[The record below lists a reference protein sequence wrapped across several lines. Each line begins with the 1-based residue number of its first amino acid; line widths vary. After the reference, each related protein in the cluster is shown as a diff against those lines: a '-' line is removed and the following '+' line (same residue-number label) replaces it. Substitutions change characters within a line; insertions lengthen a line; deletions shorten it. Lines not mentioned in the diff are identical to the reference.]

1 MKLTIKNV
9 ITLVVLCEL
18 VFLSLLVYLVI
29 GLNNVETALVVARDE
44 RIRLIGGAY
53 KLRQSSDDLTRFAR
67 TYAVTNDPQYRDNY
81 FKTLAIRSGEA
92 PRPVDY
98 LHIYWD
104 LLEPVRSQRHPDG
117 EPLSLDEMMEALSY
131 TQEERARLAS
141 AEVNSNAL
149 VNLEV
154 EAFNAME
161 GRFKDDNGE
170 YTELA
175 TPDQGLAISLLHS
188 EEYHR
193 AKHAIMLPIDE
204 FLTML
209 NARTSKDSEMAQS
222 DVEQYLRYLYMAIFL
237 FIIFNIF
244 AFLLLKKRIIKP
256 VHSITGSIIRHK
268 ETHQPLEFD
277 HKYKDEIGI
286 MVDQLSSMSR
296 ELTVSKNEAEQAN
309 RAKSAFLAN
318 MSHELRTPMN
328 AIIGYSEM
336 LQEEAEDLGQEDF
349 IPDLK
354 KIHGAGKHL
363 LSLINDILDLSKIE
377 AGRMDLYLERF
388 ELVPMLDD
396 VVGTITPLIEKKGNT
411 LVVEAADN
419 LGAIRAD
426 LTKVR
431 QSLFNLLSN
440 AAKFTENGKITLA
453 VRREKVSG
461 RDWINLSVQDEGIG
475 IAADKIEGLFEEFTQ
490 ADESTTRNY
499 GGTGLGLAISR
510 RFCQMMAGDITVES
524 TPGAGSTFTIRLPA
538 EVDALEAARASGDG
552 VEAAEPG
559 TPVQEQRQVP
569 GDQRTILVIDDDAD
583 TCDMLRRTFEKDGY
597 AVAVAMS
604 AEEGL
609 RLARELMPDAITLD
623 VMMPGTDGWTLLRN
637 LKSDAVLMN
646 IPVIMLTMV
655 DNKGMGYTLGA
666 AEYLTKPVD
675 RSSLLQILGRFT
687 RHASVGPVL
696 VVDDHAEAR
705 ELLCRLLKKEGW
717 SVREAGNGRE
727 ALEVAAEE
735 LPSLIMLDLTMPVM
749 DGFEFAR
756 EFRKVEAWKDVP
768 IVVVTAMDLD
778 DAELAELQ
786 VHVDSVIQKAG
797 MTGEQVL
804 ESARRA
810 IEDSIA

>member
-9 ITLVVLCEL
+9 ITLVVLGEL
-18 VFLSLLVYLVI
+18 GFLALLVYLVVQ
-29 GLNNVETALVVARDE
+29 LNNVETTLTAASDE
-44 RIRLIGGAY
+44 RFSLIAGAY
-53 KLRQSSDDLTRFAR
+53 QLRQSSDDLTRFAR
-67 TYAVTNDPQYRDNY
+67 TYAVTNDTRYRDNY
-81 FKTLAIRSGEA
+81 FTTLAIRNGEL
-92 PRPVDY
+92 PRPMNYGRV
-98 LHIYWD
+98 YWD
-104 LLEPVRSQRHPDG
+104 LLEPVRTQRHPDG
-117 EPLSLDEMMEALSY
+117 GMLSLNDMMNALPY
-131 TQEERARLAS
+131 TEEERGKLILS
-141 AEVNSNAL
+141 EDNSNKL

-161 GRFKDDNGE
+161 GRFRNSNGE
-170 YTELA
+170 YTVVKA
-175 TPDQGLAISLLHS
+175 PDQALAIKLLHS
-188 EEYHR
+188 EEYHS
-193 AKHAIMLPIDE
+193 AKHIIMLPIDE
-204 FLTML
+204 FITML
-209 NARTSKDSEMAQS
+209 DTRTRKNLDFAHAMV
-222 DVEQYLRYLYMAIFL
+222 DQYLQYQHLVIVL

-244 AFLLLKKRIIKP
+244 AFLILNKRVIRP
-256 VHSITGSIIRHK
+256 VRSITESIIEHEKTNR
-268 ETHQPLEFD
+268 PLEFD
-277 HKYKDEIGI
+277 HRFRDEIGV
-286 MVDQLSSMSR
+286 MVDQFGSMSKDLVISR
-296 ELTVSKNEAEQAN
+296 NQAEQAN

-336 LQEEAEDLGQEDF
+336 LEEECEDLGHEEY
-349 IPDLK
+349 IPDLQ

-388 ELVPMLDD
+388 ELDSMLND

-411 LVVEAADN
+411 LVVETPDD
-419 LGAIRAD
+419 LGVIRAD

-440 AAKFTENGKITLA
+440 AAKFTENGTITLA
-453 VRREKVSG
+453 ARREKESD
-461 RDWINLSVQDEGIG
+461 RDWIYLSVKDEGIG
-475 IAADKIEGLFEEFTQ
+475 IAADKLGGLFEEFTQ

-538 EVDALEAARASGDG
+538 EVGALEAARASGGEDE
-552 VEAAEPG
+552 VAAPASA
-559 TPVQEQRQVP
+559 VQTRRQVR
-569 GDQRTILVIDDDAD
+569 GDRQTILVIDDDDD

-597 AVAVAMS
+597 SVAVAMS

-637 LKSDAVLMN
+637 LKSDSGLMN

-655 DNKGMGYTLGA
+655 DDKGMGYTLGA

-687 RHASVGPVL
+687 QHASVGPVL
-696 VVDDHAEAR
+696 VVDDHAEDR
-705 ELLCRLLKKEGW
+705 EILCRLLEKEGW

-727 ALEVAAEE
+727 ALKAVAQE

-756 EFRKVEAWKDVP
+756 EFRKVEPWKNVP
-768 IVVVTAMDLD
+768 IVVITAMDLD
-778 DAELAELQ
+778 EAELAELR
-786 VHVDSVIQKAG
+786 VHVDGVIQKAG
-797 MTGEQVL
+797 MSGEQVL

-810 IEDSIA
+810 IENSIT